1 MGLNQ
6 NEAYTCIAF
15 SVDIPAKALVK
26 NAINALQ
33 LLHVKCILFQYWLEV
48 KERDLFAL
56 KYNITH

>member
-15 SVDIPAKALVK
+15 SALVK

-56 KYNITH
+56 KCNITH